1 MARVFPYAKA
11 AHALVAADFSE
22 VGKVAEEIGVSPRT
36 IHLWRER
43 LEHDED
49 LQAEYKKI
57 AEATNTEIV
66 KHVPVEIMN
75 IAERLP
81 RNLDRLLTFLDTCF
95 EELDPADPESARV
108 GKECG
113 QMYIEIFMI
122 SKKLSAI

>member
-1 MARVFPYAKA
+1 MSRVFPYAKA
-11 AHALVAADFSE
+11 AHALAAAEFGEVA
-22 VGKVAEEIGVSPRT
+22 KVAKEIGVSPRT

-43 LEHDED
+43 LEHDEE
-49 LQAEYKKI
+49 LQSEYNRIVEARNSEI
-57 AEATNTEIV
+57 A

-113 QMYIEIFMI
+113 QMYMEIFII
-122 SKKLSAI
+122 SKKLSAM

>member
-1 MARVFPYAKA
+1 LQSEYNRIVEARN
-11 AHALVAADFSE
+11 
-22 VGKVAEEIGVSPRT
+22 AE
-36 IHLWRER
+36 
-43 LEHDED
+43 
-49 LQAEYKKI
+49 I
-57 AEATNTEIV
+57 A

-113 QMYIEIFMI
+113 QMYMEIFII
-122 SKKLSAI
+122 SKKLSAM